1 MKAIP
6 VTSMVLLA
14 ALSLISSRRTTE
26 PEKTLS
32 STTGALAQTQLIDCT
47 KYLPYSPDSNHI
59 WNRVQNS
66 MLLRTGFDGS
76 KWGCDEVDP
85 LLWLGSKHVLVGAKY
100 KETVELLHEFL
111 NSHGE
116 RLVRDPLARA
126 LFQRNLIAVFH
137 WAAQPI
143 SVGDVSRAEE
153 PPNQDQ
159 SLKCCAECRGNYVGC
174 YKERTQLSEL
184 LAAMIKAVAIS
195 TDEIHRLPDNYRALK
210 ATKTGDG
217 LPLPGG
223 PGFTLIGRD
232 DGMAVAPIHLS
243 YFPMS
248 EFLVYLRLPP
258 TGPTATEYIEATR
271 IFSRSRA
278 QVVSASARN
287 PRGPNSQL
295 DNCLLE
301 GQCEPPQFPVDT
313 ETALVRRAILVSNEG
328 EPVLSPIT
336 ETVQLR
342 QYRSIPDRHA
352 AFERGNDPQVAE
364 FRLSQ
369 RALLEGRPSL
379 RRVADDEKG
388 FSTFGTQGFD
398 FFFEPASPETLSL
411 QSQGVRFGPSR
422 VLAACQACHQNPGVG
437 SFTTYS
443 RMQFEPAERQFILLH
458 ASTEEQEAAAALRDL
473 KASATWKLL
482 HAMMH

>member
-6 VTSMVLLA
+6 VTSMALLA

-26 PEKTLS
+26 SEGTLS
-32 STTGALAQTQLIDCT
+32 STSGFPAQTHLVDCA

-66 MLLRTGFDGS
+66 LLLRTGPDGN

-85 LLWLGSKHVLVGAKY
+85 LLWRGSKHVLVGAKY
-100 KETVELLHEFL
+100 KETIALLHEFL
-111 NSHGE
+111 NSHAE

-126 LFQRNLIAVFH
+126 VFQRNLMAVFH
-137 WAAQPI
+137 WAAEPI
-143 SVGDVSRAEE
+143 SIG
-153 PPNQDQ
+153 DQ
-159 SLKCCAECRGNYVGC
+159 SVKCCGECRGNAVGC
-174 YKERTQLSEL
+174 YKERIQLSEL
-184 LAAMIKAVAIS
+184 LAAVVKAVAIS
-195 TDEIHRLPDNYRALK
+195 TDEIHRLPDNYRVLK
-210 ATKTGDG
+210 GTKTDDA
-217 LPLPGG
+217 LYLPGG

-232 DGMAVAPIHLS
+232 DGTAVAPVHLGN
-243 YFPMS
+243 FPMS

-278 QVVSASARN
+278 QVVSAIARN
-287 PRGPNSQL
+287 PRGPDPRL
-295 DNCLLE
+295 DNCVLE
-301 GQCEPPQFPVDT
+301 GECEPPQFPADT

-328 EPVLSPIT
+328 DPVLSPIT

-342 QYRSIPDRHA
+342 QYRSKRDPD
-352 AFERGNDPQVAE
+352 PKVAE
-364 FRLSQ
+364 FRLSE

-379 RRVADDEKG
+379 RRVADDEKD
-388 FSTFGTQGFD
+388 FSTFSTQGFD
-398 FFFEPASPETLSL
+398 LFFEPGSPEAETLSL
-411 QSQGVRFGPSR
+411 QLQGGRFGPGR
-422 VLAACQACHQNPGVG
+422 VLECRECHQNPGVG

-443 RMQFEPAERQFILLH
+443 RMQFERAERQFILVH
-458 ASTEEQEAAAALRDL
+458 ASTDEQEQAATLRDL
-473 KASATWKLL
+473 KAGAIWKLL

>member
-26 PEKTLS
+26 PEITLS
-32 STTGALAQTQLIDCT
+32 SITRVPAQTQLIDCT
-47 KYLPYSPDSNHI
+47 KYLPYSPDSDHI
-59 WNRVQNS
+59 WNRVQNTL
-66 MLLRTGFDGS
+66 LLRTGPDGS

-85 LLWLGSKHVLVGAKY
+85 LLWPGSKHVLVGAKY

-111 NSHGE
+111 NSHAE
-116 RLVRDPLARA
+116 RLVRDPLAPA

-137 WAAQPI
+137 WAARPI
-143 SVGDVSRAEE
+143 SVYDH
-153 PPNQDQ
+153 
-159 SLKCCAECRGNYVGC
+159 SLKCCAECRGNAVGC
-174 YKERTQLSEL
+174 DKERTQLSEL

-195 TDEIHRLPDNYRALK
+195 TDEIHRLPDNYRALE
-210 ATKTGDG
+210 ATKTDDG
-217 LPLPGG
+217 LYLPDGS
-223 PGFTLIGRD
+223 GFVLIGRD
-232 DGMAVAPIHLS
+232 DGLAAAPIHFGN
-243 YFPMS
+243 FPMS

-271 IFSRSRA
+271 TFSRSRA

-287 PRGPNSQL
+287 PRGPNPRL
-295 DNCLLE
+295 DNCVLE
-301 GQCEPPQFPVDT
+301 GECEPPQFPVDT

-328 EPVLSPIT
+328 EPVLSPIA

-342 QYRSIPDRHA
+342 QYRSLPGHA
-352 AFERGNDPQVAE
+352 PLAGSQDPKVAE

-379 RRVADDEKG
+379 RRVADDEKD
-388 FSTFGTQGFD
+388 FSTFSTQGFD

-422 VLAACQACHQNPGVG
+422 VLACIACHQNPGVG

-443 RMQFEPAERQFILLH
+443 RMQFAPAERQFILLH
-458 ASTEEQEAAAALRDL
+458 ASTDEREEAAALRDL
-473 KASATWKLL
+473 KASAIWKSL